1 MAWNDNPSGGRS
13 GWGQQPQWGSRP
25 PRRDGWG
32 APPPPPRY
40 PQQPRDGWGQSQG
53 GPPQFMGEGRRLPN
67 LDLPLGTKCK
77 VLTSKDNIVVTII
90 KVGREQYEVRMPDL
104 TIGWFYGHELEPI
117 NE

>member
-1 MAWNDNPSGGRS
+1 MTWNNNPGGS
-13 GWGQQPQWGSRP
+13 WGQQPQWGGRP
-25 PRRDGWG
+25 PRRDSWG

-40 PQQPRDGWGQSQG
+40 PQQPQVGSWGQQPQSP
-53 GPPQFMGEGRRLPN
+53 PPQYGGEGRRLPN
-67 LDLPLGTKCK
+67 LSYNLGTKCK

-104 TIGWFYGHELEPI
+104 SIGWFYEHELEPV